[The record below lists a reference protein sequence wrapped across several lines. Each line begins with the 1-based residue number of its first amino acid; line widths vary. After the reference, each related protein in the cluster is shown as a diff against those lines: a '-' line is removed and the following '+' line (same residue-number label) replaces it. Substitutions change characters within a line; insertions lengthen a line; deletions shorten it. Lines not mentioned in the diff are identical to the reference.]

1 MMGYGQS
8 GAWMGYGGFG
18 GFGMVLIWVLVIV
31 AVVALVTMLVRAGS
45 ARGRAAA
52 PSSALQ
58 ILEERYARGEID
70 SVEYERKRQDLGGR

>member
-31 AVVALVTMLVRAGS
+31 AVVALVTTLVRAGTAS
-45 ARGRAAA
+45 GRHTA
-52 PSSALQ
+52 PNSALQ

-70 SVEYERKRQDLGGR
+70 STEYERKRQDLGGR